1 MGTTKDSCMS
11 IALNHWKC
19 NRDALNIIIFLPK
32 VLHSQGTWK
41 LAKCSDCV
49 QNGYGGDSEIVTII
63 IIIKYIFVNTTVLTA

>member
-1 MGTTKDSCMS
+1 MS
-11 IALNHWKC
+11 LYTIQNCKHVSKSITYFYL
-19 NRDALNIIIFLPK
+19 LLFIFFA
-32 VLHSQGTWK
+32 QGTWK